1 MCSCVLGA
9 ETLAEKVVTDLSQL
23 MSVFCPFQMFLTLA
37 QTHLD
42 AAKPYRPALRK
53 AGVTQ
58 TGERTACGFTVTYG
72 GC

>member
-9 ETLAEKVVTDLSQL
+9 ETLVGKVVTELTQL
-23 MSVFCPFQMFLTLA
+23 MSVFCPFQMFLTLT

-42 AAKPYRPALRK
+42 AAEPYRAALRK

-58 TGERTACGFTVTYG
+58 TGERPACGFTVTYG
-72 GC
+72 GR